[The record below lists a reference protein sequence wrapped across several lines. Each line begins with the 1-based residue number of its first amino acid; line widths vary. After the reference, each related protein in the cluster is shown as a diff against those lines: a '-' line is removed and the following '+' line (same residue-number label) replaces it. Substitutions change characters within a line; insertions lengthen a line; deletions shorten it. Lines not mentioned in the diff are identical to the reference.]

1 MLYNL
6 GFLYLYDK
14 QDQKNA
20 IATWKQWLSL
30 YPNAPA
36 AANVSK
42 QVAQIEAEMRQGTGT
57 AGRAG
62 S

>member
-1 MLYNL
+1 
-6 GFLYLYDK
+6 LYDK

-20 IATWKQWLSL
+20 IATWKKWLAL

-36 AANVSK
+36 AADVSN

-57 AGRAG
+57 GRAG